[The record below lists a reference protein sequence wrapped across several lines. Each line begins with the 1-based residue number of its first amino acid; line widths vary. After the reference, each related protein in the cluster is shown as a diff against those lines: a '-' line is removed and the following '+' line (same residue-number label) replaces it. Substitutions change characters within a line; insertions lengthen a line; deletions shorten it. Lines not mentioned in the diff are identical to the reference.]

1 MSPGD
6 LDRALCKLEIP
17 SDPRVLA
24 GTEGAED
31 AGVYQLSE
39 TLALVQTVDFFT
51 PIVDDP
57 REFGQVAAANS
68 LSDVYAMGG
77 RPVTAMNVVGF
88 PVEELGIEVLQQI
101 LAGGLDVLVEAGV
114 ALVGGHSVKDTEPK
128 YGLSVTGLV
137 HPGQVMTNGALHP
150 GDRLVLTKP
159 IGTGV
164 IATAT
169 KQGKADADWID
180 ASFQAMRE
188 LNRTASEVAVAHG
201 LRACTDVTGFG
212 LLGHLAEMV
221 RASGVSATVFA
232 HAVPLLS
239 GAMAAAAAGL
249 IPGGSKAN
257 RKYFGAWIEM
267 DAEVDEPTAS
277 LLFDAQTSGGL
288 LLGVPAD
295 VFEDLT
301 ADLDARGSLAA
312 AVIGQVTGAHTDGR
326 VTVEP

>member
-1 MSPGD
+1 
-6 LDRALCKLEIP
+6 
-17 SDPRVLA
+17 VLA
-24 GTEGAED
+24 GTDGAED
-31 AGVYQLSE
+31 AGVYQLSDE
-39 TLALVQTVDFFT
+39 LALVQTVDFFT

-77 RPVTAMNVVGF
+77 RPITAMNVVGF
-88 PVEELGIEVLQQI
+88 PIGTLGVEVLQQI
-101 LAGGLDVLVEAGV
+101 LAGGLDILIEAGV
-114 ALVGGHSVKDTEPK
+114 ALVGGHSVKDNEPK

-137 HPGQVMTNGALHP
+137 HPAQVMTNDALRP

-164 IATAT
+164 IGTAT
-169 KQGKADADWID
+169 KQGKAEADWID
-180 ASFQAMRE
+180 ASFQSMRT
-188 LNRTASEVAVAHG
+188 LNRAASESAVANG

-212 LLGHLAEMV
+212 LLGHLTEMV

-232 HAVPLLS
+232 HAVPLLP
-239 GAMAAAAAGL
+239 GALTAASAGL

-257 RKYFGAWIEM
+257 REHFGAWIEL
-267 DAEVDEPTAS
+267 DAEVDEPTAA

-288 LLGVPAD
+288 LLGVPAAA
-295 VFEDLT
+295 FEDLT
-301 ADLDARGSLAA
+301 ADLDARGCLAA
-312 AVIGQVTGAHTDGR
+312 ALVGQVTGEHADGH